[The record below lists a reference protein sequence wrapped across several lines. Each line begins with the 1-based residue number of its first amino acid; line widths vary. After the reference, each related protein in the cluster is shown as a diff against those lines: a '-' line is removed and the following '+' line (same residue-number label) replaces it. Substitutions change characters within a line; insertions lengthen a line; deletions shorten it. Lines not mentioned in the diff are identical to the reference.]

1 MPLFLTPPVFMEVF
15 PRKRR
20 RTEKKEG
27 EKKKTSGPQLKTWY
41 MMMFLPMSSTALLM
55 SKEDIP
61 DFTLF
66 SLSSPRCG
74 SLLLL
79 AASLAWSFLREG
91 NHAAAAGQF
100 SRSAGQEVSS

>member
-20 RTEKKEG
+20 RTRKKRRG
-27 EKKKTSGPQLKTWY
+27 RQQKKTSGPQLKTWY

-66 SLSSPRCG
+66 SLG
-74 SLLLL
+74 SLLLLL

-91 NHAAAAGQF
+91 NHA
-100 SRSAGQEVSS
+100 SCWPVL